1 MLLSLFALGAVTGAA
16 IVRRQAPEIKTD
28 TIRVT
33 DTLRESTPIYI
44 RSYIRD
50 TLRVAVTDTL
60 RERDTLYISLP
71 REVREYK
78 SDDYRAI
85 VSGYRPALDS
95 MEVYRHTEYIN
106 SVQYLKAPP
115 KRWGVGVQIG
125 AGATLSGNAVKLS
138 PYIGVGVS
146 YNILVW

>member
-1 MLLSLFALGAVTGAA
+1 VLSLFALGAVTGAA

-33 DTLRESTPIYI
+33 DTLRESTPVYI

-71 REVREYK
+71 REVKEYK
-78 SDDYRAI
+78 TEDYRAV

-106 SVQYLKAPP
+106 SVQYIKAPP

-125 AGATLSGNAVKLS
+125 GGVSVANGKVTAA